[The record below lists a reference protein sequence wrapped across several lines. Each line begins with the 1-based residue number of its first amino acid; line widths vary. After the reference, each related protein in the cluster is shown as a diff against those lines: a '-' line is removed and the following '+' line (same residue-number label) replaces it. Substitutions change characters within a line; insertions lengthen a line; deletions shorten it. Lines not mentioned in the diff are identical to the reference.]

1 MRKCI
6 KPLSECQGNADDLR
20 VLRVLRTVVCHSEV
34 EVVYFCSMNTH
45 GLRIALLAGAAAV
58 LVGGCGSGQAVAP
71 QARSDAERTPA
82 QEQAMSEAAL
92 RHLIDGSVYELQG
105 DCARA
110 VLEYQDALRY
120 TADPAVYFA
129 LAKCYTAL
137 GKHPLAIEAGREAIQ
152 GAPDRLE
159 YRRVLAQAQ
168 MAAFDIDG
176 AITQYH
182 EIVARDSGAADAWFA
197 LARLYQARKP
207 LQALEI
213 YEEILRRF
221 GPEWEVL
228 LQIAELRS
236 RMGQHGQAAEAL
248 RELSDLDPANQSLRK
263 SLAQAYVRAGQ
274 LDSAYAL
281 YTELLDRDPGNL
293 EYTTER
299 AGVLLMKQDYAGAS
313 RAFEDVLSRDTVT
326 VDLKVHI
333 GELYFSQL
341 DEDSSLLPV
350 TRSLF
355 ERIREKHPDDWRPYF
370 YLGAIGSMAGEE
382 STAVDNFKRVTELA
396 AWNADAWVYLSS
408 AYLGKNKYE
417 DAVRVLEPA
426 VKAVPDDFRVNFFL
440 GIAYNRLN
448 RQTDAVRVLERA
460 RQIDP
465 MSVDATAQ
473 LAMVY
478 DNLRMHAES
487 DSLYE
492 VALRLRPDNPLVLN
506 NYAYSLAVRNL
517 QLERALDLSRKAVGI
532 EPENAS
538 YLDTIG
544 WVYYRLGR
552 YTEAEENIARAL
564 SKGEANAEVLEHM
577 GDVQYRLDRREK
589 AVEYW
594 RQALELTPG
603 NETLQEKVSRGTL

>member
-1 MRKCI
+1 MNVHRW
-6 KPLSECQGNADDLR
+6 R
-20 VLRVLRTVVCHSEV
+20 FVL
-34 EVVYFCSMNTH
+34 
-45 GLRIALLAGAAAV
+45 IAGAAAV
-58 LVGGCGSGQAVAP
+58 MIGGCGSSQTTVPPQGGAAAP
-71 QARSDAERTPA
+71 LSARQ
-82 QEQAMSEAAL
+82 QEMNANAL

-120 TADPAVYFA
+120 EPDPAIHFA

-137 GKHPLAIEAGREAIQ
+137 GKHALAIEAGREAVR

-176 AITQYH
+176 AIAQYH

-197 LARLYQARKP
+197 LARLYQSRKP
-207 LQALEI
+207 LQSLDI

-236 RMGQHGQAAEAL
+236 RMGQHGQAADAL
-248 RELSDLDPANQSLRK
+248 LELSSLDPSNQSLRK

-281 YTELLDRDPGNL
+281 YTELLERDPGNL

-299 AGVLLMKQDYAGAS
+299 AGVLLMKQDYAGAA
-313 RAFEDVLSRDTVT
+313 RAFDDVLSRDTVT

-333 GELYFSQL
+333 GELYFAQV
-341 DEDSSLLPV
+341 DEDSTLLPV
-350 TRSLF
+350 TRGLF

-370 YLGAIGSMAGEE
+370 YLGALGSMAGDD
-382 STAVDNFKRVTELA
+382 SSAVANFGRVTELA

-408 AYLGKNKYE
+408 AYLGKNRYE
-417 DAVRVLEPA
+417 EAVQVLEPA
-426 VKAVPDDFRVNFFL
+426 VKAVPGDFRVNFFL
-440 GIAYNRLN
+440 GIAYNRLG
-448 RQTDAVRVLERA
+448 RQADAVRVLERA

-465 MSVDATAQ
+465 ASVDAAAQ

-478 DNLRMHAES
+478 DNLKMYAES

-492 VALRLRPDNPLVLN
+492 TALRLKDDNPLVLN
-506 NYAYSLAVRNL
+506 NYAYSLAVRNVRL
-517 QLERALDLSRKAVGI
+517 DRALEMARGAVGM

-544 WVYYRLGR
+544 WIHFRLGR
-552 YTEAEENIARAL
+552 YPEAEEFIGRAL
-564 SKGEANAEVLEHM
+564 SKGEENAEVLEHM
-577 GDVQYRLDRREK
+577 GDVQFKLERPDL

-594 RQALELTPG
+594 RRALELAPD
-603 NETLQEKVSRGTL
+603 NEALRGKVSRGAL

>member
-1 MRKCI
+1 
-6 KPLSECQGNADDLR
+6 
-20 VLRVLRTVVCHSEV
+20 
-34 EVVYFCSMNTH
+34 MNTQRV
-45 GLRIALLAGAAAV
+45 RIALVAGAAAMMI
-58 LVGGCGSGQAVAP
+58 GCGSGQAVAP
-71 QARSDAERTPA
+71 QSPPAAERTPA
-82 QEQAMSEAAL
+82 QQEAMSQAAL

-120 TADPAVYFA
+120 TSDAAVYFA

-137 GKHPLAIEAGREAIQ
+137 GKHALAIEAGREAVER
-152 GAPDRLE
+152 APDRLE

-168 MAAFDIDG
+168 IAAFDIDG
-176 AITQYH
+176 AIVQYH
-182 EIVARDSGAADAWFA
+182 EIVARDSSAADAWFA

-213 YEEILRRF
+213 YEEILDHF

-236 RMGQHGQAAEAL
+236 RMGQHEQAAEAL
-248 RELSDLDPANQSLRK
+248 AELSALDPANQSLRK

-281 YTELLDRDPGNL
+281 YTELLERDPGNL

-299 AGVLLMKQDYAGAS
+299 AGVLLLKQEYVTAAREFD
-313 RAFEDVLSRDTVT
+313 DVLSRDSVT
-326 VDLKVHI
+326 IDLKVHI
-333 GELYFSQL
+333 GELYFAQL
-341 DEDSSLLPV
+341 GKDSTLAPV

-355 ERIREKHPDDWRPYF
+355 ERIRQKHPDDWRPYF
-370 YLGAIGSMAGEE
+370 YLGAIGSMSGDD
-382 STAVDNFKRVTELA
+382 STAVSNFRRVTELA

-408 AYLGKNKYE
+408 AYLGKNRFE
-417 DAVRVLEPA
+417 EAVRVLEPA

-448 RQTDAVRVLERA
+448 RPTDAVRVLEKA
-460 RQIDP
+460 REIDP
-465 MSVDATAQ
+465 TNVDAAAQ
-473 LAMVY
+473 LALVY
-478 DNLRMHAES
+478 DGLKMYGES

-506 NYAYSLAVRNL
+506 NYAYSLAVRNV
-517 QLERALDLSRKAVGI
+517 QLERALDMSKRAVGI
-532 EPENAS
+532 EPENSS

-544 WVYYRLGR
+544 WIYFRLGR
-552 YTEAEENIARAL
+552 YVEAEENISRAL
-564 SKGEANAEVLEHM
+564 SKGDASAEVLEHM
-577 GDVQYRLDRREK
+577 GDVQYRLNRPDQ
-589 AVEYW
+589 ALDYW
-594 RQALELTPG
+594 RRALELVPE
-603 NETLQEKVSRGTL
+603 NSALKEKVSRGTI

>member
-1 MRKCI
+1 M
-6 KPLSECQGNADDLR
+6 
-20 VLRVLRTVVCHSEV
+20 
-34 EVVYFCSMNTH
+34 SMH
-45 GLRIALLAGAAAV
+45 GLRIALIAVVAAMM
-58 LVGGCGSGQAVAP
+58 VGGCGSGQDAAP
-71 QARSDAERTPA
+71 PPRDGAGRTPA
-82 QEQAMSEAAL
+82 QNEETSARAL
-92 RHLIDGSVYELQG
+92 GHLIDGSVYELQG

-120 TADPAVYFA
+120 SSDPAIHFA

-137 GKHPLAIEAGREAIQ
+137 GKHALAIEAGREAVRR
-152 GAPDRLE
+152 APDRLE

-168 MAAFDIDG
+168 LAAFDIDG
-176 AITQYH
+176 AIAQYN

-197 LARLYQARKP
+197 LARLYQGRKP
-207 LQALEI
+207 LQALET

-236 RMGQHGQAAEAL
+236 RMGQHDQAADAL
-248 RELSDLDPANQSLRK
+248 LELSSLDPANQSLRK

-281 YTELLDRDPGNL
+281 YTELLERDPGNL

-299 AGVLLMKQDYAGAS
+299 AGVLLMKQDYAGAA
-313 RAFEDVLSRDTVT
+313 RAFDEVLSRDSVT

-333 GELYFSQL
+333 GELYFSQV
-341 DEDSSLLPV
+341 DEDSTLLPV

-355 ERIREKHPDDWRPYF
+355 ERIRDKHPDDWRPYF
-370 YLGAIGSMAGEE
+370 YLGAIGSMAGED
-382 STAVDNFKRVTELA
+382 SAAVNNFRRVTELA

-408 AYLGKNKYE
+408 AYLGKNKYDE
-417 DAVRVLEPA
+417 AVRVLEPA
-426 VKAVPDDFRVNFFL
+426 VKAVPEDFRVNFFL
-440 GIAYNRLN
+440 GIAYTRLN

-465 MSVDATAQ
+465 TSVDATAQ

-478 DNLRMHAES
+478 DNLKMHAES

-492 VALRLRPDNPLVLN
+492 AALRLKPDNPLVLN
-506 NYAYSLAVRNL
+506 NYAYSLAVRNER
-517 QLERALDLSRKAVGI
+517 LERALEMSRRAVGTD
-532 EPENAS
+532 PENAS

-544 WVYYRLGR
+544 WVYFRLGR
-552 YTEAEENIARAL
+552 YTEAEEHIARAL

-577 GDVQYRLDRREK
+577 GDVQYKLDRPDR
-589 AVEYW
+589 AMDYW
-594 RQALELTPG
+594 RQALEAAPE
-603 NETLQEKVSRGTL
+603 NEALRAKVARGTL

>member
-1 MRKCI
+1 MI
-6 KPLSECQGNADDLR
+6 
-20 VLRVLRTVVCHSEV
+20 
-34 EVVYFCSMNTH
+34 
-45 GLRIALLAGAAAV
+45 
-58 LVGGCGSGQAVAP
+58 GGCGSSQTAAP
-71 QARSDAERTPA
+71 PQGGAAAPLSARQ
-82 QEQAMSEAAL
+82 QEMIATAL

-110 VLEYQDALRY
+110 VLEYQDALRS
-120 TADPAVYFA
+120 APDPAIHFA

-137 GKHPLAIEAGREAIQ
+137 GKHALAIEAGREAVR

-176 AITQYH
+176 AIAQYH

-197 LARLYQARKP
+197 LARLYQSRKP
-207 LQALEI
+207 LQSLAI

-236 RMGQHGQAAEAL
+236 RMGQHGQAADAL
-248 RELSDLDPANQSLRK
+248 LELSSLDPSNQSLRK

-281 YTELLDRDPGNL
+281 YTELLERDPGNL

-299 AGVLLMKQDYAGAS
+299 AGVLLMKQDYAGAA
-313 RAFEDVLSRDTVT
+313 RAFDDVLSRDTVT
-326 VDLKVHI
+326 VDMKVHI
-333 GELYFSQL
+333 GELYFAQV
-341 DEDSSLLPV
+341 DEDSTLIPV
-350 TRSLF
+350 TRGLF
-355 ERIREKHPDDWRPYF
+355 ERIRERHPDDWRPYF
-370 YLGAIGSMAGEE
+370 YLGALGSMAGDD
-382 STAVDNFKRVTELA
+382 SSAVANFGRVTELA

-408 AYLGKNKYE
+408 AYLGKNRYE
-417 DAVRVLEPA
+417 EAVRVLEPA
-426 VKAVPDDFRVNFFL
+426 VKAVPGDFRVNFFL
-440 GIAYNRLN
+440 GIAYNRLG
-448 RQTDAVRVLERA
+448 RQADAVRVLERA

-465 MSVDATAQ
+465 ASVDAAAQ

-478 DNLRMHAES
+478 DNLKMYAES

-492 VALRLRPDNPLVLN
+492 TALRLKHDNPLVLN
-506 NYAYSLAVRNL
+506 NYAYSLAVRNVRL
-517 QLERALDLSRKAVGI
+517 DRALEMARGAVGM

-544 WVYYRLGR
+544 WIYFRLGR
-552 YTEAEENIARAL
+552 YPEAEEYIGRAL
-564 SKGEANAEVLEHM
+564 SKGEENAEVLEHM
-577 GDVQYRLDRREK
+577 GDVQFRLERPDR
-589 AVEYW
+589 AAEYW
-594 RQALELTPG
+594 RRALELAPD
-603 NETLQEKVSRGTL
+603 NESLRGKVTRGAL